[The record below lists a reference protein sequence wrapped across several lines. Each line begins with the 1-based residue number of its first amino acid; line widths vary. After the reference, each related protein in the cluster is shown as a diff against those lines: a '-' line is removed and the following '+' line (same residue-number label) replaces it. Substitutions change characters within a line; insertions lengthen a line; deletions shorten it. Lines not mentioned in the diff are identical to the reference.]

1 MESSC
6 FICSDPAAQGLSA
19 RSPSNSHQP
28 ARPRNEVAEVPADSA
43 PEDIRLISREHNS
56 AGRRWP
62 IVGGSKMSGG
72 FRAPSARECP
82 KSPWAPELE
91 SEPVDWSHQRS
102 ALPLASGS
110 VAAIRCVICSWSI
123 RRSMR
128 IAPDVQPSTGLP
140 VSRREPSAARC

>member
-28 ARPRNEVAEVPADSA
+28 ARSRDEVAEVPADSA

-82 KSPWAPELE
+82 KSPWAPGLE
-91 SEPVDWSHQRS
+91 SEPDSSHQRS

-110 VAAIRCVICSWSI
+110 EAGVRCVICSWWI
-123 RRSMR
+123 PRSMR
-128 IAPDVQPSTGLP
+128 IAPDDQPSTALP
-140 VSRREPSAARC
+140 VSRREPNAARC